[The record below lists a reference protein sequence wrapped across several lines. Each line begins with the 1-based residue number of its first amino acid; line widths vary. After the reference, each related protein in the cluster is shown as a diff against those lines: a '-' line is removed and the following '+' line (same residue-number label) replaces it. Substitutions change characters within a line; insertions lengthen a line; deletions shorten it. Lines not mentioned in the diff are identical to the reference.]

1 MIRHNDVSGRVINT
15 SFVLERLMNVN
26 CDLFNCDQVKR
37 KVGLH
42 AYSKREAMKCL
53 SIREM

>member
-1 MIRHNDVSGRVINT
+1 MIRHNDVSGGVINT